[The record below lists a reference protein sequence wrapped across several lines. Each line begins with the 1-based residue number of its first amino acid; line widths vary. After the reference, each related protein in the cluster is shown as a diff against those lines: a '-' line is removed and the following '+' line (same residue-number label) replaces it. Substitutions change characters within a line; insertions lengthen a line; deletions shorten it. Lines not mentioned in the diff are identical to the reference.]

1 MPESPL
7 FGWLSDEVE
16 RRTSLSRLEARGT
29 VRLVLK
35 EAGLDPSALDAKQL
49 GVVLARLMPDALKK
63 RGVADADVVC
73 RRLGDA
79 LQMALPTLV
88 ETKDAAYGVFE
99 RLGRDP
105 KGKKP

>member
-7 FGWLSDEVE
+7 FGWLSDELE

-35 EAGLDPSALDAKQL
+35 EAGLEASALDAKQL
-49 GVVLARLMPDALKK
+49 NVVLARLMPDALKK
-63 RGVADADVVC
+63 RGVADAPVVC
-73 RRLGDA
+73 RRIADA
-79 LQMALPTLV
+79 LLLAGPTLT
-88 ETKDAAYGVFE
+88 ETSDATYGVFE
-99 RLGRDP
+99 RLGREP